1 MTGDRLCTCST
12 NRTHF
17 LPIRQ
22 TFVLFTRDGRKGLRC
37 TGWEIVHV
45 RRTSIL
51 GKWDGSIL
59 KRHFAG
65 YFTKSTVFCARKME
79 RVFSMRQ
86 KGKLPPATLFPK
98 PMSSHTHN

>member
-1 MTGDRLCTCST
+1 MGDRSCTCST

-37 TGWEIVHV
+37 TGWAIVHV
-45 RRTSIL
+45 RWSSIL

-59 KRHFAG
+59 KWHFGG
-65 YFTKSTVFCARKME
+65 YFTKRPVFCARKME
-79 RVFSMRQ
+79 
-86 KGKLPPATLFPK
+86 KGIFRATK
-98 PMSSHTHN
+98 RKTSSCNIVLHTNVHTHT